1 MPAAGK
7 YDQRVT
13 LQQKTA
19 GVDAL
24 GQDATTWADV
34 VSFWAEVTPLRGR
47 EYFAAAQT
55 QSAVDTRIVTRFRT
69 GVLPTMRALWRGQ
82 PHEIVSVL
90 PKGQRN
96 RTELE
101 LMCIAGVKDGR

>member
-13 LQQKTA
+13 LQQKAA
-19 GVDAL
+19 GTDSL
-24 GQDATTWADV
+24 GQDATTWVDV
-34 VSFWAEVTPLRGR
+34 VTVWAEVTPLRGR

-55 QSAVDTRIVTRFRT
+55 QNAVDVRMVTRWRP
-69 GVLPTMRALWRGQ
+69 GVVPTMRAVWRGQ
-82 PHEIVSVL
+82 PHEVVSVL
-90 PKGQRN
+90 PTGQRQ